1 MLLAPDTFFNWP
13 APRIL
18 MDIRPA
24 AVFVKGSLAGAV
36 SVPVESLS
44 TWDIFTAALQEH
56 IPMQAVHVIDT
67 DGKLAALLAADE
79 GVFCLA
85 GGYRAFQRWR
95 QAVFSSGP
103 PIGLVGGK
111 TGSGKTELLHTLLQ
125 MGRQVIDLEGLA
137 RHKGSVFGDTKQKQ
151 PPPEAFQNQL
161 LSAWLRLDADVPVW
175 MEEKGA
181 ALGKVGLP
189 ETLYARM
196 SQAVV
201 FELLTSL
208 DARLQHLQEEYTGA
222 DQALFASCIKKLE
235 KRMGLSANHKA
246 LHYHQTGHL
255 EKCLRGLLAYYD
267 QAYDQKRIAYPPAAM
282 LQVPAAVFS
291 DAREIEKMEV
301 LILREKKNP
310 AVCAAGN
317 PIKKTN

>member
-13 APRIL
+13 GPRIL

-36 SVPVESLS
+36 SVPVESFS

-56 IPMQAVHVIDT
+56 IPKQAVHVIDM
-67 DGKLAALLAADE
+67 DGKLAAPLAADK

-85 GGYRAFQRWR
+85 GGYRAFKSWR

-137 RHKGSVFGDTKQKQ
+137 RHKGSVFGDTKEKQ

-175 MEEKGA
+175 W
-181 ALGKVGLP
+181 
-189 ETLYARM
+189 
-196 SQAVV
+196 
-201 FELLTSL
+201 
-208 DARLQHLQEEYTGA
+208 
-222 DQALFASCIKKLE
+222 
-235 KRMGLSANHKA
+235 
-246 LHYHQTGHL
+246 
-255 EKCLRGLLAYYD
+255 
-267 QAYDQKRIAYPPAAM
+267 
-282 LQVPAAVFS
+282 
-291 DAREIEKMEV
+291 
-301 LILREKKNP
+301 
-310 AVCAAGN
+310 
-317 PIKKTN
+317 